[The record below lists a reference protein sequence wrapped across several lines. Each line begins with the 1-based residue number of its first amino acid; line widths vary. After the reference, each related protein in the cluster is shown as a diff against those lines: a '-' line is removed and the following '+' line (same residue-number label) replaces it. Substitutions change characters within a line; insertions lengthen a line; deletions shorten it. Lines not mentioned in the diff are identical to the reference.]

1 MELVEEI
8 EAKEFRYGVPEDVYT
23 EWRAVQKRLGM
34 PQRQMLHRLIRFL
47 LAQDQVTQMMILG
60 QVEAK
65 DDLIEFSLKRARFV
79 KRDASGRI
87 IATRD
92 SGPRPNANDY
102 AGPTDYRF
110 NKDDPADGGKGGE
123 KPKGKGK

>member
-1 MELVEEI
+1 
-8 EAKEFRYGVPEDVYT
+8 VPEDVYT

-65 DDLIEFSLKRARFV
+65 
-79 KRDASGRI
+79 G
-87 IATRD
+87 
-92 SGPRPNANDY
+92 
-102 AGPTDYRF
+102 
-110 NKDDPADGGKGGE
+110 
-123 KPKGKGK
+123 